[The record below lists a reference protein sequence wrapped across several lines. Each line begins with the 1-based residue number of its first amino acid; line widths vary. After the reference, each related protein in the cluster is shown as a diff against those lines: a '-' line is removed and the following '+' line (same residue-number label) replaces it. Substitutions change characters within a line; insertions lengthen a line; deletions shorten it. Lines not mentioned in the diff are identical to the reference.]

1 MKKILLIFLSLS
13 PFILGKFLS
22 DLMISTDIYGT
33 SVTLYSMAFLAL
45 WFVIGITSYKLS
57 GSIRESIIY
66 GHIGGFISLLMMF
79 VQTII
84 LGRFFSNSI
93 GFYTQMYFLP
103 TIRISGFIEET
114 LLFFVK
120 THFMM
125 PVAFISLVLMIAV
138 YALGYKV
145 AENRSSSVMT
155 RN

>member
-22 DLMISTDIYGT
+22 DLMISADIYGT
-33 SVTLYSMAFLAL
+33 SVTLYSISFLAL
-45 WFVIGITSYKLS
+45 WFVIGITSFKLS
-57 GSIRESIIY
+57 GSIRESILY
-66 GHIGGFISLLMMF
+66 GHIGGFISLLMMLI
-79 VQTII
+79 QTII
-84 LGRFFSNSI
+84 LGRFLSNSI

-103 TIRISGFIEET
+103 TLRIGGFIEET

-120 THFMM
+120 THFLM
-125 PVAFISLVLMIAV
+125 PAVFISLVVMILV

-145 AENRSSSVMT
+145 AEHRSLSAMT

>member
-22 DLMISTDIYGT
+22 DLMISADIYGT

-45 WFVIGITSYKLS
+45 WFVIGITSFKLS
-57 GSIRESIIY
+57 GSIIESVIY
-66 GHIGGFISLLMMF
+66 GHIGGFISLIMMF
-79 VQTII
+79 VQTIV
-84 LGRFFSNSI
+84 LGRFLSNSI

-103 TIRISGFIEET
+103 TLRIGGFIEET

-120 THFMM
+120 THYLM
-125 PVAFISLVLMIAV
+125 PVAFISMVLMISV

-145 AENRSSSVMT
+145 AENRNASVMT